1 MNPEELWQT
10 TLNPEKRTLLQVN
23 IQIIQK
29 LNQKKIKIYS
39 KFLWVMKWLQEKIL

>member
-10 TLNPEKRTLLQVN
+10 TLNPDKEFYYKFN

-29 LNQKKIKIYS
+29 LNQKRSRFNTNTYG
-39 KFLWVMKWLQEKIL
+39 